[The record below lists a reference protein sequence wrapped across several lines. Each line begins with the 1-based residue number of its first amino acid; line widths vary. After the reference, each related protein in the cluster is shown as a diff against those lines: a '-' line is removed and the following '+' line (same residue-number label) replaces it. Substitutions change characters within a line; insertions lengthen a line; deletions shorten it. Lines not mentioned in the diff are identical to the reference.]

1 MWGGMAEMKIK
12 SIALFV
18 FGVSNSQ
25 DQITFGEKKINSD
38 YSPYKDIFTNI
49 KNLASVV
56 FKSN

>member
-1 MWGGMAEMKIK
+1 MKIK